1 MQRSEKKGKHGHSIV
16 FLHRMTGQSNKSS
29 YRLNSRNQMQANT
42 GRSTG
47 TEYR

>member
-1 MQRSEKKGKHGHSIV
+1 MQRSKKEGKPGHSAE
-16 FLHRMTGQSNKSS
+16 HNGMTGQSNKSH

>member
-1 MQRSEKKGKHGHSIV
+1 MQRSEKEGKPGHSVV
-16 FLHRMTGQSNKSS
+16 FRRMTGRSNKNN